1 MKIKNLIKAGALGVA
16 VLTATAPQ
24 TFAQNVLN
32 VMRGAASNSISV
44 SVNRAVVMESDRVFA
59 EVSVAN
65 PGIADVAALSDRNLY
80 VLGKVPGRTTLT
92 LLGPNGGLITNV
104 DIRVSPDVAE
114 FKERLKEILPRERI
128 EVRTANDGI
137 VLSGQVS
144 GAQQLARAVE
154 LAERY
159 APERVTNLM
168 SVGGTQQV
176 MLKVRFAEMQRSVAK
191 RLATSVGTANSGN
204 RGVALVGNGAWAL
217 PSAGGGRN
225 LGTLADATAGGDVTI
240 PNDPAGLGLFTIG
253 LGGFE
258 VGLFIEALE
267 SKGMVRTLAEPNIV
281 AVSGQDAEFLAGG
294 EYPIPVVEDGSVKV
308 EYRPFGVE
316 LLFKPTVLTN
326 DVINLELGA
335 SVSAIDP
342 TVAVTTN
349 GITVNGFS
357 VRKAVTTV
365 EMRDGESFAIAGLL
379 QDDFSDLKGQVPWL
393 GDVPILGSLFR
404 STEFERRQSE
414 LIIIVTPH
422 LVTPTV
428 GEALAL
434 PTDRMRIPTERELFV
449 HGLVEGRQGSVGQV
463 AQQDLQGSIGYV
475 VE

>member
-1 MKIKNLIKAGALGVA
+1 MKLSTLAKAGLVGIALALPALQPVS
-16 VLTATAPQ
+16 
-24 TFAQNVLN
+24 AQNVLN

-44 SVNRAVVMESDRVFA
+44 AVNRAVVMESDRVFA

-92 LLGPNGGLITNV
+92 LLGPDGGLITNV
-104 DIRVSPDVAE
+104 DIRVAPDIAE
-114 FKERLKEILPRERI
+114 FKERLREILPRERV

-137 VLSGQVS
+137 VLSGQIS
-144 GAQQLARAVE
+144 SSQKLSRALE

-168 SVGGTQQV
+168 TVGGTQQV
-176 MLKVRFAEMQRSVAK
+176 MLKVRFAEMQRNVAK
-191 RLATSVGTANSGN
+191 NLSTSLGIGSTGSSSYGVAGNGTWLNNAENGINLNNVIDGNPLVGETIVTNNATS
-204 RGVALVGNGAWAL
+204 NGL
-217 PSAGGGRN
+217 GN
-225 LGTLADATAGGDVTI
+225 LG
-240 PNDPAGLGLFTIG
+240 FK
-253 LGGFE
+253 LGGLE
-258 VGLFIEALE
+258 VNLLLEALE
-267 SKGMVRTLAEPNIV
+267 TKGMVRTLAEPNIV
-281 AVSGQDAEFLAGG
+281 AISGQDAEFLAGG
-294 EYPIPVVEDGSVKV
+294 EYPIPVVEDGSVQI

-316 LLFKPTVLTN
+316 LLFKPTVVGDDL
-326 DVINLELGA
+326 INLELGA
-335 SVSAIDP
+335 TVSAIDP
-342 TVAVTTN
+342 TVAVQTN

-357 VRKAVTTV
+357 VRRAVTTV

-379 QDDFSDLKGQVPWL
+379 QEDFNDLVGSVPWL

-414 LIIIVTPH
+414 L
-422 LVTPTV
+422 
-428 GEALAL
+428 
-434 PTDRMRIPTERELFV
+434 
-449 HGLVEGRQGSVGQV
+449 VEGRQGAAGQV

>member
-1 MKIKNLIKAGALGVA
+1 MKLNTLLRAGLVGIALA
-16 VLTATAPQ
+16 MPASQPAS
-24 TFAQNVLN
+24 AQNVLN

-44 SVNRAVVMESDRVFA
+44 AVNRAVVMESDRVFA

-92 LLGPNGGLITNV
+92 LLGPDGGLITNV
-104 DIRVSPDVAE
+104 DIRVAPDIAE
-114 FKERLKEILPRERI
+114 FKERLREILPRETV

-144 GAQQLARAVE
+144 SSQKLARALE

-168 SVGGTQQV
+168 TVGGTQQV
-176 MLKVRFAEMQRSVAK
+176 MLKVRFAEMQRNVAK
-191 RLATSVGTANSGN
+191 RLSS
-204 RGVALVGNGAWAL
+204 
-217 PSAGGGRN
+217 S
-225 LGTLADATAGGDVTI
+225 
-240 PNDPAGLGLFTIG
+240 FG
-253 LGGFE
+253 LGGSSGDNLGALGSGGFNSLAAINSMLDGTPAGTVRSYTPGSNGVADLGFKLGGLE
-258 VGLFIEALE
+258 VNLLLEALE
-267 SKGMVRTLAEPNIV
+267 TKGMVRTLAEPNIV

-294 EYPIPVVEDGSVKV
+294 EYPIPVVQDGAVQV

-316 LLFKPTVLTN
+316 LLFKPTVVGDDL
-326 DVINLELGA
+326 INLELGA
-335 SVSAIDP
+335 TVSAIDP
-342 TVAVTTN
+342 TVAVTSN

-357 VRKAVTTV
+357 VRRAVTTV

-379 QDDFSDLKGQVPWL
+379 QEDFNDLVGQVPWL

-414 LIIIVTPH
+414 LVIIVTPH
-422 LVTPTV
+422 LVVPTSAD
-428 GEALAL
+428 ALTL
-434 PTDRMRIPTERELFV
+434 PTDRMRIPTERELFLY
-449 HGLVEGRQGSVGQV
+449 GKVEGRQGAAGQV
-463 AQQDLQGSIGYV
+463 AQQDLQGSLGYV

>member
-1 MKIKNLIKAGALGVA
+1 MKLSTLIRAGLVGAVA
-16 VLTATAPQ
+16 FLPVASPAS
-24 TFAQNVLN
+24 AQNVLN
-32 VMRGAASNSISV
+32 VMRGAASSNISV
-44 SVNRAVVMESDRVFA
+44 AVNRAVVMESDRVFS

-92 LLGPNGGLITNV
+92 LLGPNGELITNV
-104 DIRVSPDVAE
+104 DIRVAPDIAE
-114 FKERLKEILPRERI
+114 FKERLREILPRERI

-137 VLSGQVS
+137 VLSGQVTGGQKLS
-144 GAQQLARAVE
+144 RALE

-168 SVGGTQQV
+168 TVGGTQQV

-191 RLATSVGTANSGN
+191 NLSTSLGVNGAIGGNSGVT
-204 RGVALVGNGAWAL
+204 GVSQTFQDGSNAVNLYDGDASTNVTRTL
-217 PSAGGGRN
+217 TSAGVVGFGF
-225 LGTLADATAGGDVTI
+225 GAGGLQVD
-240 PNDPAGLGLFTIG
+240 LL
-253 LGGFE
+253 L
-258 VGLFIEALE
+258 EALE
-267 SKGMVRTLAEPNIV
+267 TKGMVRTLAEPNIV
-281 AVSGQDAEFLAGG
+281 AISGQDAEFLAGG
-294 EYPIPVVEDGSVKV
+294 EYPIPVVQDGAVQI

-316 LLFKPTVLTN
+316 LLFKPTVVNGDL
-326 DVINLELGA
+326 INLELGA
-335 SVSAIDP
+335 TVSAIDP

-357 VRKAVTTV
+357 VRRAITTV

-379 QDDFSDLKGQVPWL
+379 QEDFNDLVGQVPWL

-414 LIIIVTPH
+414 LVVIVTPH
-422 LVTPTV
+422 LVVPTK
-428 GEALAL
+428 GDALAL
-434 PTDRMRIPTERELFV
+434 PTDRMRIPTERELFLY
-449 HGLVEGRQGSVGQV
+449 GRVEGRQGAAGQV